1 MQARASFMKEEIPAV
16 ENPNL
21 INTSHGVQPK
31 NLRILM
37 VFHAVITFAAAVVL
51 IVAPALIPSAV
62 GINLESGAYL
72 ICYLLAAA
80 ELSIAFLS
88 WSGRTV
94 SDVRA
99 LRVIVISFIVFH
111 AASGVLEIYALTKG
125 VSAFVWGNVAVRV
138 IVVVLFAYYG
148 LYKMLNKPA

>member
-1 MQARASFMKEEIPAV
+1 MKEEIPAV

-21 INTSHGVQPK
+21 RNASHGVQSN
-31 NLRILM
+31 NLRILL
-37 VFHAVITFAAAVVL
+37 VFHAVVTFAAAVVL

-88 WSGRTV
+88 WSGRTI
-94 SDVRA
+94 SDARA
-99 LRVIVISFIVFH
+99 LRLIVMAFIVFH
-111 AASGVLEIYALTKG
+111 AASGVLEIYSLTEG
-125 VSAFVWGNVAVRV
+125 VSAFVWGNVAVRI
-138 IVVVLFAYYG
+138 IVVFLFSYYG
-148 LYKMLNKPA
+148 LYKMPNEAA